1 MPVAPVCRRFQTG
14 NENMHGEYKVQG
26 GKLVVVDLETSDDRL
41 SAVQVSGDFFLEP
54 EEALDDIRAALQGLP
69 VTATVEDIAAA
80 LRAGL
85 RPGAEMIGFNPEAVA
100 IAVRRALGIAG
111 TWRDYEW
118 QIIET
123 PALAP
128 AMHLALDE
136 VLAKGVAE
144 GRRAPS
150 LRFWEWERP
159 AIIIGG
165 FQSLRNE
172 VDMEEAAKFGVET
185 VRRVTGG
192 GAMFVEPG
200 TTVTYSLYAP
210 AELVRDMG
218 FADSYA
224 FLDDWVLK
232 ALNSLGIDAF
242 YKPLNDISSSKG
254 KIGGAAQKRFSAGAV
269 LHHVTM
275 AYDMDA
281 EKMVKVLRI
290 GREKLSDKGTA
301 SAVKRVDP
309 LRSQTG
315 LPREEI
321 IRRMK
326 ETFVSLNGG
335 SAGSISAEEYAEAE
349 KLAAEKFAT
358 EAWLRHVP

>member
-1 MPVAPVCRRFQTG
+1 
-14 NENMHGEYKVQG
+14 MHGEYKVQG
-26 GKLVVVDLETSDDRL
+26 GKLVVVDFDTRDERL
-41 SAVQVSGDFFLEP
+41 SNVQVSGDFFLEP
-54 EEALDDIRAALQGLP
+54 AEALADISGALEGLP
-69 VTATVEDIAAA
+69 ITVKVEDITLAI
-80 LRAGL
+80 RSKL
-85 RPGAEMIGFNPEAVA
+85 RPGAEMIGFSPEAVA
-100 IAVRRALGIAG
+100 IAVRRALGVTG

-118 QIIET
+118 QIIEA
-123 PALAP
+123 PPQRP

-136 VLAKGVAE
+136 VLAREVAA
-144 GRRAPS
+144 GRRGPC

-172 VDMEEAAKFGVET
+172 VDLEAANRFGVET

-200 TTVTYSLYAP
+200 SAVTYSLYAP
-210 AELVRDMG
+210 AELVRDMS

-232 ALNSLGIDAF
+232 ALNELGIDAF

-254 KIGGAAQKRFSAGAV
+254 KIGGAAQKRFSSGAV

-275 AYDMDA
+275 SYDMDA
-281 EKMVKVLRI
+281 QKMVQVLRI
-290 GREKLSDKGTA
+290 GREKLSDKGTT

-326 ETFVSLNGG
+326 ETFASLNGG
-335 SAGSISAEEYAEAE
+335 TAGSISPEEYAAAE
-349 KLAAEKFAT
+349 KLAAEKFST
-358 EAWLRHVP
+358 EEWLRHVP

>member
-1 MPVAPVCRRFQTG
+1 
-14 NENMHGEYKVQG
+14 MHGEYKVQA
-26 GKLVVVDLETSDDRL
+26 GKLVVVDFETRDDRL
-41 SAVQVSGDFFLEP
+41 LNVQVSGDFFLEP
-54 EEALDDIRAALQGLP
+54 PEALTDISGALEGLP
-69 VTATVEDIAAA
+69 VTVKVEDITAAI
-80 LRAGL
+80 RTRL

-100 IAVRRALGIAG
+100 IAVRRALGVTG

-118 QIIET
+118 QIIE
-123 PALAP
+123 AP
-128 AMHLALDE
+128 PLSAGMHLALDDILSRE
-136 VLAKGVAE
+136 VAA
-144 GRRAPS
+144 GRRGPC
-150 LRFWEWERP
+150 LRFWDWKQP
-159 AIIIGG
+159 TIFIGA

-172 VDMEEAAKFGVET
+172 VDLEAAAEYGVET
-185 VRRVTGG
+185 VRRITGG

-200 TTVTYSLYAP
+200 SAVTYSLYAP
-210 AELVRDMG
+210 AELVRDLS

-232 ALNSLGIDAF
+232 ALKDLGIDAF

-254 KIGGAAQKRFSAGAV
+254 KIGGAAQKRFSSGAV

-275 AYDMDA
+275 SYDMDA

-290 GREKLSDKGTA
+290 GREKLSDKGTT

-335 SAGSISAEEYAEAE
+335 TPGVITPEEYAAAE
-349 KLAAEKFAT
+349 KLVAEKFST
-358 EAWLRHVP
+358 EEWLRHIP

>member
-1 MPVAPVCRRFQTG
+1 
-14 NENMHGEYKVQG
+14 MHGEYKVQG
-26 GKLVVVDLETSDDRL
+26 GKLVVVDLENLDGRL
-41 SAVQVSGDFFLEP
+41 SDVQVSGDFFLEP
-54 EEALDDIRAALQGLP
+54 AEALDDIRTSLEGLP
-69 VTATVEDIAAA
+69 VSSSVEEIIAAV
-80 LRAGL
+80 RAGL
-85 RPGAEMIGFNPEAVA
+85 RPGAEMIGFSAEAVA
-100 IAVRRALGIAG
+100 IAVRRALGVTG

-118 QIIET
+118 QILEG
-123 PALAP
+123 PALQP
-128 AMHLALDE
+128 AIHLALDE
-136 VLAKGVAE
+136 VLAKEVAA
-144 GRRAPS
+144 GRRAPC

-172 VDMEEAAKFGVET
+172 VDLEAAAEFGVET

-210 AELVRDMG
+210 AELVRDMS

-242 YKPLNDISSSKG
+242 YKPLNDISSTKG
-254 KIGGAAQKRFSAGAV
+254 KIGGAAQKRFTAGSV

-281 EKMVKVLRI
+281 DKMVKVLRI
-290 GREKLSDKGTA
+290 GREKLSDKGTT
-301 SAVKRVDP
+301 SANKRVDP

-321 IRRMK
+321 IERMK
-326 ETFVSLNGG
+326 ETFRSLNGG
-335 SAGSISAEEYAEAE
+335 TAGSISPEEYAAAE
-349 KLAAEKFAT
+349 KLAAEKFST
-358 EAWLRHVP
+358 DEWLRHVP

>member
-1 MPVAPVCRRFQTG
+1 
-14 NENMHGEYKVQG
+14 MHGEYKVQG
-26 GKLVVVDLETSDDRL
+26 GKLVVVDLDVRDESLAD
-41 SAVQVSGDFFLEP
+41 VQVSGDFFLEP
-54 EEALDDIRAALQGLP
+54 PEALTDIRTALEGLAAKC
-69 VTATVEDIAAA
+69 TVEEIIAAV
-80 LRAGL
+80 RAGL
-85 RPGAEMIGFNPEAVA
+85 RPGAEMIGFSPEAVA
-100 IAVRRALGIAG
+100 IAVRRALGVTG
-111 TWRDYEW
+111 SWRDYEW
-118 QIIET
+118 QIIDA
-123 PALAP
+123 PAQTP
-128 AMHLALDE
+128 AMHLALDD
-136 VLAKGVAE
+136 VLAREVAA

-159 AIIIGG
+159 AIIIGS

-172 VDMEEAAKFGVET
+172 VDMEAAATFGVET

-192 GAMFVEPG
+192 GAMLVEPG

-210 AELVRDMG
+210 TELVRDMS

-232 ALNSLGIDAF
+232 ALQSLGIDAF

-254 KIGGAAQKRFSAGAV
+254 KIGGAAQKRFSSGAV

-281 EKMVKVLRI
+281 EKMVQVLRI
-290 GREKLSDKGTA
+290 GREKLSDKGTT

-335 SAGSISAEEYAEAE
+335 SVGSITAEEYAAAE
-349 KLAAEKFAT
+349 TLAAEKFSTT
-358 EAWLRHVP
+358 EWLHHIP

>member
-1 MPVAPVCRRFQTG
+1 
-14 NENMHGEYKVQG
+14 MHGEYKVHG
-26 GKLVVVDLETSDDRL
+26 GKLVVIDLEVQDNKL
-41 SAVQVSGDFFLEP
+41 HEVQVAGDFFLEP
-54 EEALDDIRAALQGLP
+54 AEALDDIRDALNGLP
-69 VTATVEDIAAA
+69 AASSVEDIANAVRNG
-80 LRAGL
+80 LRAD
-85 RPGAEMIGFNPEAVA
+85 AMMIGFSPEAVA
-100 IAVRRALGIAG
+100 IAVRRALGVAK

-118 QIIET
+118 QIIDI
-123 PALAP
+123 PPLSP

-136 VLAKGVAE
+136 VLAREVAA
-144 GRRAPS
+144 GRRAPL

-159 AIIIGG
+159 SIIIGA

-172 VDMEEAAKFGVET
+172 VDLEAAEAMGVET

-200 TTVTYSLYAP
+200 NTITYSLYAP
-210 AELVRDMG
+210 GDLVRDMS

-232 ALNSLGIDAF
+232 SLNSLGVDAF

-254 KIGGAAQKRFSAGAV
+254 KIGGAAQKRYARGTV

-281 EKMVKVLRI
+281 DKMVQVLRI
-290 GREKLSDKGTA
+290 GREKLSDKGTT

-309 LRSQTG
+309 VRSQTG
-315 LPREEI
+315 LPRREVI
-321 IRRMK
+321 DRMI

-335 SAGSISAEEYAEAE
+335 VKGTITPEEFA
-349 KLAAEKFAT
+349 AAEQLVEEKFST
-358 EAWLRHVP
+358 KEWLHHIP

>member
-1 MPVAPVCRRFQTG
+1 
-14 NENMHGEYKVQG
+14 MHGEYKVHG
-26 GKLVVVDLETSDDRL
+26 GKLVVVDLEVRDGRL
-41 SAVQVSGDFFLEP
+41 SDVQVAGDFFLEP
-54 EEALDDIRAALQGLP
+54 DEALEDIRNAIDGLS
-69 VTATVEDIAAA
+69 ANASSEQIADTV
-80 LRAGL
+80 RAGL
-85 RPGAEMIGFNPEAVA
+85 RPDAMMLGFSPEAVA
-100 IAVRRALGIAG
+100 IAVRRALGVAR
-111 TWRDYEW
+111 TWRDFEW
-118 QIIET
+118 QIIEM
-123 PALAP
+123 PAVSP

-136 VLAKGVAE
+136 VLAQEVAA
-144 GRRAPS
+144 GRRAPT

-159 AIIIGG
+159 AIIIGA

-172 VDMEEAAKFGVET
+172 VDMEATREFGVET

-200 TTVTYSLYAP
+200 STITYSLYAP
-210 AELVRDMG
+210 GELVRDMS

-254 KIGGAAQKRFSAGAV
+254 KIGGAAQKRFSRGTV

-290 GREKLSDKGTA
+290 GREKLSDKGTT

-309 LRSQTG
+309 VRSQTG
-315 LPREEI
+315 LPREEVI
-321 IRRMK
+321 KRMK
-326 ETFVSLNGG
+326 DTFVSLNGG
-335 SAGSISAEEYAEAE
+335 VSSKITSEEYAAAE
-349 KLAAEKFAT
+349 KLVVEKFST
-358 EAWLRHVP
+358 EQWLHNIP

>member
-1 MPVAPVCRRFQTG
+1 
-14 NENMHGEYKVQG
+14 MHGEYKVQG
-26 GKLVVVDLETSDDRL
+26 GKLVVVDLEVRDGLLAD
-41 SAVQVSGDFFLEP
+41 VQVSGDFFLEP
-54 EEALDDIRAALQGLP
+54 AEALEDIRASIDGLSAA
-69 VTATVEDIAAA
+69 ATVEDIIAAI
-80 LRAGL
+80 RKGL
-85 RPGAEMIGFNPEAVA
+85 RPGAEMIGFSPEAVA
-100 IAVRRALGIAG
+100 IAIRRALGVTG

-118 QIIET
+118 QIIE
-123 PALAP
+123 AP
-128 AMHLALDE
+128 AQTPTMHLALDE
-136 VLAKGVAE
+136 VLAQEVAS
-144 GRRAPS
+144 GRRGPC

-172 VDMEEAAKFGVET
+172 VDMEAAAEFGVET

-210 AELVRDMG
+210 GELVKDMS

-232 ALNSLGIDAF
+232 ALQSLGIDAF

-254 KIGGAAQKRFSAGAV
+254 KIGGAAQKRFSSGAV

-275 AYDMDA
+275 AYNMDA

-290 GREKLSDKGTA
+290 GREKLSDKGTT

-335 SAGSISAEEYAEAE
+335 TPGIITDEEYAAAE
-349 KLAAEKFAT
+349 KLAAEKFAK
-358 EAWLRHVP
+358 EEWLHHIP

>member
-1 MPVAPVCRRFQTG
+1 
-14 NENMHGEYKVQG
+14 MHGEYKVQA
-26 GKLVVVDLETSDDRL
+26 GKLVVVDFETLDGRL
-41 SAVQVSGDFFLEP
+41 SGVQVSGDFFLEP
-54 EEALDDIRAALQGLP
+54 AEALEDICAALEGLP
-69 VTATVEDIAAA
+69 ISASVEEITAA
-80 LRAGL
+80 LRGRL
-85 RPGAEMIGFNPEAVA
+85 RIGAELIGFSPEAVA
-100 IAVRRALGIAG
+100 IAVRRALGVTG

-123 PALAP
+123 PALTP
-128 AMHLALDE
+128 TMHLALDE
-136 VLAKGVAE
+136 ILAREVAA
-144 GRRAPS
+144 GRRGPC

-172 VDMEEAAKFGVET
+172 VDLDAAKRFGIET

-200 TTVTYSLYAP
+200 SAVTYSLYAP
-210 AELVRDMG
+210 TDLVRDMS

-232 ALNSLGIDAF
+232 ALNALGIDAV

-254 KIGGAAQKRFSAGAV
+254 KIGGAAQKRFSSGAV

-281 EKMVKVLRI
+281 EKMVQVLRI

-315 LPREEI
+315 LAREEI

-326 ETFVSLNGG
+326 ETFISLNGG
-335 SAGSISAEEYAEAE
+335 TAGSISDEEYAAAE
-349 KLAAEKFAT
+349 KLAKEKFAT
-358 EAWLRHVP
+358 EDWLRHIP

>member
-1 MPVAPVCRRFQTG
+1 
-14 NENMHGEYKVQG
+14 MHGEYKVKD
-26 GKLVVVDLETSDDRL
+26 GKLVVVDLEVRDGHL
-41 SAVQVSGDFFLEP
+41 AEVQVAGDFFLEP
-54 EEALDDIRAALQGLP
+54 AEALEDIRLSLEGLP
-69 VTATVEDIAAA
+69 VASTGEEIAAA
-80 LRAGL
+80 LRSGL
-85 RPGAEMIGFNPEAVA
+85 RPGAEMIGFSPEAVA
-100 IAVRRALGIAG
+100 IAVRRALGVAA
-111 TWRDYEW
+111 TWTEYDW
-118 QIIET
+118 QIIEA
-123 PALAP
+123 PAQSP

-136 VLAKGVAE
+136 VLALEVAA

-172 VDMEEAAKFGVET
+172 VDMEAATQLGVET
-185 VRRVTGG
+185 VRRSTGG

-200 TTVTYSLYAP
+200 SSITYSLYAP
-210 AELVRDMG
+210 VALVRDMS
-218 FADSYA
+218 FAESYA

-232 ALNSLGIDAF
+232 ALSSLGIDAF
-242 YKPLNDISSSKG
+242 YKPLNDITSAKG

-315 LPREEI
+315 LPRADI
-321 IRRMK
+321 IERMK
-326 ETFVSLNGG
+326 QTFVSLNGG
-335 SAGSISAEEYAEAE
+335 SAADISAEEYAAAE
-349 KLAAEKFAT
+349 RLAAEKYAT
-358 EAWLRHVP
+358 DQWLQQIP